1 VTTSWIESANAEGCD
16 FPLAHLPYGVFRPA
30 AGPPRCGLAIGE
42 TVLDLAA
49 LEEAGLIDAAGGGPL
64 FAAPSLNDF
73 MALGGDIW
81 AHVRERLT
89 ALLADGGDKA
99 LRDNAAL
106 RERALHARE
115 AVTMLLP
122 IRVSGYTDFNA
133 SRQHSFNAGSLL
145 RGPQNAL
152 PRNWLHM
159 PIGYNGRVS
168 TIVISGTP
176 IRRPLGQYELPDADA
191 PVFGPCRKLDFEL
204 EMGAI
209 VGTPTRMGEPISV
222 EEADAHIFGYVLLND
237 WSARDIQAFETQPL
251 GPFQGKAF
259 GTTISP
265 WVVTRAALEPFRA
278 PVPAREKPLPPHLLE
293 GGSTLYDISLEAA
306 ILPEG
311 AERATTVTRTN
322 FRHLYYTAAQM
333 LAHHAIGGCRMDT
346 GDLIGTGTISGPAKE
361 EWASLLELTYGGRER
376 LALDGGRERA
386 FLEDGDCV
394 VIRGHAQRG
403 PQRVGFGEC
412 TGKILPSPNPPV

>member
-1 VTTSWIESANAEGCD
+1 MTTSWIESANAEGCD
-16 FPLAHLPYGVFRPA
+16 FPLANLPYGVFRPA
-30 AGPPRCGLAIGE
+30 AGPPRCGLAIGD

-49 LEEAGLIDAAGGGPL
+49 IEAAGLIGAAGGRPL

-73 MALGGDIW
+73 MALGGETW

-99 LRDNAAL
+99 LRDDAAL

-191 PVFGPCRKLDFEL
+191 PVFGPSRKLDFEL

-209 VGTPTRMGEPISV
+209 VGTQTRMGEPISV
-222 EEADAHIFGYVLLND
+222 DEADAHIFGYVLLND
-237 WSARDIQAFETQPL
+237 WSARDIQAWETQPL

-265 WVVTRAALEPFRA
+265 WVVTRTALEPFRVS
-278 PVPAREKPLPPHLLE
+278 VPAREKPLLSHLRE

-311 AERATTVTRTN
+311 ADRATTVTRTN
-322 FRHLYYTAAQM
+322 SRHLYYTAAQM

-361 EWASLLELTYGGRER
+361 EWGSLLELTYGGRER
-376 LALDGGRERA
+376 LALDDGSERA

-394 VIRGHAQRG
+394 VIRGHAQRSAL
-403 PQRVGFGEC
+403 RVGFGEC
-412 TGKILPSPNPPV
+412 AGKILPSPNPPV